1 MLLCDQHECYLENIY
16 SLSAEQQQQ
25 ENKYLVH
32 YDILHN
38 AIYLIDW
45 LLNSGILLRSVFRSQ
60 NHGFLY

>member
-38 AIYLIDW
+38 AIYLID
-45 LLNSGILLRSVFRSQ
+45 
-60 NHGFLY
+60 